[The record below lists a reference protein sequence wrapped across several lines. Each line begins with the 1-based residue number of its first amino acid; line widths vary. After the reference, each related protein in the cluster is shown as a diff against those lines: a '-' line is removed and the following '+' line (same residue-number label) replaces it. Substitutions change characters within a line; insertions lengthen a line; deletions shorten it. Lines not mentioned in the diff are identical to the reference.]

1 MQDALNNISD
11 EIIAPQQFVNWEN
24 LSRKSLLD
32 GPEEMHLL
40 VDLPW
45 LTILKIL
52 IEVELWSILIK

>member
-52 IEVELWSILIK
+52 IEVVI